1 MVANLRSAARRPC
14 AARRTSRAACFVSVQ
29 MSPQQIAA
37 LGRTVVD
44 ALVRADLVELPAGSD
59 AAAKAVADQFV
70 AYFKAA
76 ATLEADAERLAD
88 EHLRAARAG
97 AAGIDRRRVVQMIKE
112 KLASERGL
120 PV

>member
-1 MVANLRSAARRPC
+1 
-14 AARRTSRAACFVSVQ
+14 
-29 MSPQQIAA
+29 MSQQQLLG
-37 LGRTVVD
+37 LGRSVVD
-44 ALVRADLVELPAGSD
+44 GLLRAQLVELSGTPD
-59 AAAKAVADQFV
+59 AAAQAIATQLE

-88 EHLRAARAG
+88 EHLKSARAG

>member
-1 MVANLRSAARRPC
+1 VPLSQQQLLAVGRS
-14 AARRTSRAACFVSVQ
+14 
-29 MSPQQIAA
+29 
-37 LGRTVVD
+37 VVD
-44 ALVRADLVELPAGSD
+44 ALVRADLVELAGGAEV
-59 AAAKAVADQFV
+59 AAQAVADQLA

-76 ATLEADAERLAD
+76 VTLEADAERLAD
-88 EHLRAARAG
+88 EHLRSSRAG

>member
-1 MVANLRSAARRPC
+1 M
-14 AARRTSRAACFVSVQ
+14 T
-29 MSPQQIAA
+29 QQQLLG
-37 LGRTVVD
+37 LGRSVVD
-44 ALVRADLVELPAGSD
+44 GLLRAQLVELGGTPD
-59 AAAKAVADQFV
+59 AAAQAIAEQLE

-76 ATLEADAERLAD
+76 AALEADAERLAD
-88 EHLRAARAG
+88 EHLKAARAG